1 MMVVDAFE
9 QELAEARVAL
19 FGETYGEEALD
30 FACHG
35 AFPLVMTTEL
45 SYCLRQEFFPELHWS
60 IAATAVLS
68 GLYESVGYD
77 LYEMDAATRSIL
89 LKRVVDRFPETQ
101 LNELSQFMQG
111 YIAHRLAKS
120 QTEPF
125 RSPRP
130 QAFGDP
136 AEWIALSCLVKNDS
150 EAQEIYETIRREL
163 STIAQSADVNE
174 RFRLA
179 SLVDSI
185 GDILA
190 QRGFTAFSMQELAG
204 RVASGQPIDRI
215 SEIQR
220 IMEAEGFPA
229 LQSQEIEYKT
239 IVFEDAQSIEKLK
252 EIKIEAVTIDRKGKE
267 IDRKQHTVSVF
278 TERLTED
285 MGIEM
290 VAIPSGKFM
299 MGSPKDEKDRFDWEG
314 PQHEVTVQP
323 FFMSATVVTQAQWR
337 VVAGFDQVLRPIKLN
352 PSNFKGDD
360 RPVEEVSWEDAE
372 EFCLRLSAHAGREW
386 DYQLPTEAQW
396 EYACRAG
403 TTTPFHFGETI
414 TSNVANYNA
423 SSLYQKEKK
432 GKASSGT
439 TPVKKYLPNSF
450 GLYDCHGNVREWC
463 QDDWHGSYE
472 GAPIDG
478 RAWIDQKLKKE
489 ASKVLRGGSWIG
501 RPWHCRS
508 AFRYDAAR
516 ALHLNNI
523 GFRVVCS
530 ASRPLP

>member
-1 MMVVDAFE
+1 
-9 QELAEARVAL
+9 
-19 FGETYGEEALD
+19 
-30 FACHG
+30 
-35 AFPLVMTTEL
+35 
-45 SYCLRQEFFPELHWS
+45 
-60 IAATAVLS
+60 
-68 GLYESVGYD
+68 
-77 LYEMDAATRSIL
+77 L

-136 AEWIALSCLVKNDS
+136 AEWIALSCLVKNNS

-179 SLVDSI
+179 RLVDSL
-185 GDILA
+185 GDMLA

-204 RVASGQPIDRI
+204 RVASGQPIVGEASLENRI

-239 IVFEDAQSIEKLK
+239 IVFEDVQSIEKLK
-252 EIKIEAVTIDRKGKE
+252 EIDIEAVTIDLKGKE
-267 IDRKQHTVSVF
+267 IDRQRHTVSVF

-285 MGIEM
+285 VGIEM
-290 VAIPSGKFM
+290 VAIPSGRFS
-299 MGSPKDEKDRFDWEG
+299 MGSPNDEKQGYDDER
-314 PQHEVTVQP
+314 PQHDVTVQP
-323 FFMSATVVTQAQWR
+323 FFMGQTLVTQAQWR
-337 VVAGFDQVLRPIKLN
+337 IVAGFDQVLRPIDNIN
-352 PSNFKGDD
+352 PSNFEGDD
-360 RPVEEVSWEDAE
+360 LPVEQVSWLDAE
-372 EFCLRLSAHAGREW
+372 EFCARLSVHADRTW
-386 DYQLPTEAQW
+386 VYQLPTEAQW

-414 TSNVANYNA
+414 TSNVANYDA
-423 SSLYQKEKK
+423 SSLYQQEKK
-432 GKASSGT
+432 GKASKGT
-439 TPVKKYLPNSF
+439 TPVKKYLPNAF
-450 GLYDCHGNVREWC
+450 GLYDCHGNLREWC
-463 QDDWHGSYE
+463 ADDWHGSYE
-472 GAPIDG
+472 GAPIDD
-478 RAWIDQKLKKE
+478 RAWIDQKSKKE
-489 ASKVLRGGSWIG
+489 ASKVRRGGSWI
-501 RPWHCRS
+501 RYPWDCRS
-508 AFRYDAAR
+508 ACRLNYAR
-516 ALHLNNI
+516 ADRLNVI

-530 ASRPLP
+530 ASRALP